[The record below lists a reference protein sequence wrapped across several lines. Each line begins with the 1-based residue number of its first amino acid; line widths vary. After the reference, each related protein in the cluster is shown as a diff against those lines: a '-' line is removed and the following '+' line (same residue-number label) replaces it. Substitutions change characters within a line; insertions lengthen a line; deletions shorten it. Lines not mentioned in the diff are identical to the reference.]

1 MFTKVLAW
9 HVRKMNEFKI
19 ILIRVFSICLITAIP
34 CAILLSLYF
43 VTSERIAEYHEI
55 KLKRSVLDIFDIP
68 YRTEEKQFLGFRH
81 MKIDKEDVRKVFE
94 NSITR
99 KNTSD
104 ISMPEPPSNLPK
116 KDETGKELF
125 MYFKDERLQGIG
137 FITTKLGYGFN
148 KAADISLFICVGPDL
163 QTIKGIE
170 VLDHTETP
178 GLGGRMT
185 EDEFKG
191 QFVGKKLKPRLSL
204 VRGRETVGPNEVHAI
219 TGASYTSKGIEN
231 IINEAMRTFWQEM
244 EAKR

>member
-1 MFTKVLAW
+1 
-9 HVRKMNEFKI
+9 MNEFKI
-19 ILIRVFSICLITAIP
+19 ILIRAFSITLITAIP
-34 CAILLSLYF
+34 CTILLVLYF
-43 VTSERIAEYHEI
+43 ATSARIDEYHEI
-55 KLKRSVLDIFDIP
+55 KLKRSVLDIFNIP

-81 MKIDKEDVRKVFE
+81 MKIDKEDVRKVF
-94 NSITR
+94 NNNITR

-104 ISMPEPPSNLPK
+104 IYTPK
-116 KDETGKELF
+116 LSADPLKTYKKGKELF
-125 MYFKDERLQGIG
+125 LYYKEGSLEGIG

-163 QTIKGIE
+163 ETIKGID

-185 EDEFKG
+185 EEEFKG
-191 QFVGKKLKPRLSL
+191 QFVGKKLKPKLSL

-219 TGASYTSKGIEN
+219 TGASYTSEGIEK
-231 IINEAMRTFWQEM
+231 IINEAMETFWQEM